1 MNLLD
6 PWKSLILIVK
16 NNSLFRK
23 RHIFLVLY
31 DIVGQ
36 NMVLITIWLVLSAIM
51 YLLGIE
57 WMNLVIPALVL
68 SSLAHVAARAWLY
81 SKFTARRAIYLPW
94 FNRWIFV

>member
-1 MNLLD
+1 
-6 PWKSLILIVK
+6 
-16 NNSLFRK
+16 
-23 RHIFLVLY
+23 
-31 DIVGQ
+31 
-36 NMVLITIWLVLSAIM
+36 M